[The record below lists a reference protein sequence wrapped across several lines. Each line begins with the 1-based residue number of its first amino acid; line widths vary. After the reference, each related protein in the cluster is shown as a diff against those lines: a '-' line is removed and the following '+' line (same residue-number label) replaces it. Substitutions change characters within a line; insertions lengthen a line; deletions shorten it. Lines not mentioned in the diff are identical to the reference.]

1 MSLILSESGSSLS
14 LCLQKMGA
22 DRMRDG
28 VKTEALATQ
37 CEMEPRNIG
46 TSLREVVSLGENCNN
61 GDEELLW
68 FCEEG
73 TMEKVV
79 QVIPA
84 RKAGAGDGEQGA
96 AGEREKRKLRVAA
109 YCRVSTEQ
117 EEQLGSF
124 ANQVEYYTRLIE
136 GEEDWA
142 FAGIYADEGISG
154 TGTRKRKGFQRLIEA
169 CDAGKVDFVI
179 TKSISRFARNTADC
193 LVYARQLKDRGI
205 PILFQKEGINTME
218 ASGELLFTILSCFA
232 QEESRSISENTKWGI
247 RSKFQK
253 GIPHVNTTRLFGFN
267 KDADGQ
273 LCVDPEQGAVVRRIF
288 RDYLMGFGEGEIAR
302 RMRQEGIP
310 GITGT
315 PRWSST
321 TVRRMLQNEKYQ
333 GDLLLQKY
341 YTVSFL
347 TGECA
352 RNEGALDQ
360 YFVMD
365 AHEGIVSREEW
376 EAVQQERARRLAY
389 REEYQLK
396 KLENTNPF
404 FNRIRCE
411 ACGGMVVRGYGKA
424 GRKPFWRCGA
434 ACRKHKG
441 TGTRTTF
448 PEQEVRRVMYAAW
461 AQLVEN
467 RAVYET
473 KWRETMESSE
483 TLALE
488 KVRARQMLAL
498 MEITDG
504 PGSGMAGMRNGL
516 DGDAA
521 GEKWGDHFSKAE
533 RMTEVP
539 WRRDVWIRM
548 VLEYMIAGERAYRVG
563 FLDGSEVTVRVD

>member
-1 MSLILSESGSSLS
+1 
-14 LCLQKMGA
+14 
-22 DRMRDG
+22 
-28 VKTEALATQ
+28 
-37 CEMEPRNIG
+37 
-46 TSLREVVSLGENCNN
+46 
-61 GDEELLW
+61 
-68 FCEEG
+68 
-73 TMEKVV
+73 MEKVV

-84 RKAGAGDGEQGA
+84 RKAGAADGEQGT

-136 GEEDWA
+136 SEEDWEL
-142 FAGIYADEGISG
+142 AGIYADEGISG

-169 CDAGKVDFVI
+169 CDEGKVDFVI

-193 LVYARQLKDRGI
+193 LVYARQLRDRGI
-205 PILFQKEGINTME
+205 PILFQKECINTME

-360 YFVMD
+360 YFVAN

-376 EAVQQERARRLAY
+376 EAVQQERARRHAY
-389 REEYQLK
+389 RTEFQLQ
-396 KLENTNPF
+396 KLENADPF
-404 FNRIRCE
+404 FNRIRCG

-424 GRKPFWRCGA
+424 GREPFWRCAA

-441 TGTRTTF
+441 TSTRTTF
-448 PEQEVRRVMYAAW
+448 SEHEVRRVMWSAW

-467 RAVYET
+467 REVYEA
-473 KWRETMESSE
+473 KWRATMESSE

-488 KVRARQMLAL
+488 KVRARQMMAL
-498 MEITDG
+498 MESADG
-504 PGSGMAGMRNGL
+504 AEYGQEGRWAGADGRGWSGVGAGAE
-516 DGDAA
+516 GDVFSEESA
-521 GEKWGDHFSKAE
+521 GAE
-533 RMTEVP
+533 IWES
-539 WRRDVWIRM
+539 DAWIRM
-548 VLEYMIAGERAYRVG
+548 VLGYMIASEDEYRIG
-563 FLDGSEVTVRVD
+563 FLDGSEVKVMVDQLSVIKKRATVATRSLSIQESLHLRHD